1 MNRFFGPFSTWIVQN
16 SLDNADACLAL
27 MQVCLPR
34 LIDSTTGHYKS
45 TTTSVHSTSVHSTS
59 VHSTSVHSTSL
70 WLAFLTS
77 VQQGTYLCSASSIAM
92 PIEYIPEAP
101 KIRMPLYSGNPV
113 CTPWFPH

>member
-16 SLDNADACLAL
+16 SDNADACLAL

-45 TTTSVHSTSVHSTS
+45 TG

-77 VQQGTYLCSASSIAM
+77 VQQGTHLCSASSIAM

-101 KIRMPLYSGNPV
+101 KIWMPLYSGNPV